1 MIVARLRPHVPI
13 GEQTRL
19 TSAWRHDGHRSFHCR
34 AGRHTLVTFPD
45 LAPASP
51 AGEEF
56 VALLRATAAVE
67 AVVDSA
73 QVPPLGSFAA
83 TGEPSAVRVADAWSV
98 GGGSFTWIAGP
109 CAVESAEQ
117 LMAVARGVRARGAH
131 LLRGGAFKPRT
142 SPYAFQ
148 GLGTDGLA
156 LLRDAAAATG
166 LGVVTEVVD
175 VAHVEAVAEVAEV
188 LQIGTRNAQNYP
200 LLREAALTGRP
211 VLLKRGFGCT
221 VQEWLHSAE
230 YLLAAGNGRVLLCER
245 GVRTFEDAS
254 RFTLDI
260 TAVPLVKRLSHLP
273 VIVDPSH
280 ACGHGDLVA
289 PLAAA
294 AAVAGADGV
303 MVDVNE
309 AGHTALC
316 DGKQAITPDEFG
328 ALVARTGRILHS
340 AEPMEPVAD
349 HAMVSR

>member
-1 MIVARLRPHVPI
+1 MIVARLRPHVLI
-13 GEQTRL
+13 DEQSRL

-34 AGRHTLVTFPD
+34 AGRHTLVAFPD

-56 VALLRATAAVE
+56 AALLRATAAVE
-67 AVVDSA
+67 TVVDSA
-73 QVPPLGSFAA
+73 QSPPLGSFAA
-83 TGEPSAVRVADAWSV
+83 TGEHSAVRVTDDWSV

-109 CAVESAEQ
+109 CAVESADR
-117 LMAVARGVRARGAH
+117 LTTVARDVRARGAH

-156 LLRDAAAATG
+156 LLRDAAAAAG

-175 VAHVEAVAEVAEV
+175 AAHVEAVAEVADV
-188 LQIGTRNAQNYP
+188 LQIGTRNAQNFP
-200 LLREAALTGRP
+200 LLREVALTGRP

-230 YLLAAGNGRVLLCER
+230 YLLAAGNGNVLLCER
-245 GVRTFEDAS
+245 GVRTFENAS

-260 TAVPLVKRLSHLP
+260 TAVPLLKRLSHLP

-280 ACGHGDLVA
+280 ACGHADLVA

-303 MVDVNE
+303 MVDVDE
-309 AGHTALC
+309 AGRTALC
-316 DGKQAITPDEFG
+316 DAEQAITPDEFG
-328 ALVARTGRILHS
+328 ALVARTGRILDS

>member
-1 MIVARLRPHVPI
+1 MIVARLRPLVPLD
-13 GEQTRL
+13 EQSRL

-51 AGEEF
+51 DGEEF
-56 VALLRATAAVE
+56 MAVLRASAAVE

-73 QVPPLGSFAA
+73 QSPPLSSFAA
-83 TGEPSAVRVADAWSV
+83 TGEPSAVRVGDRSV

-109 CAVESAEQ
+109 CAVESADQ
-117 LMAVARGVRARGAH
+117 LMTVARDVRARGAH

-175 VAHVEAVAEVAEV
+175 AAHVEAVAEVADV
-188 LQIGTRNAQNYP
+188 LQIGTRNAQNFP
-200 LLREAALTGRP
+200 LLREVALTGRP

-221 VQEWLHSAE
+221 VKEWLHSAE
-230 YLLAAGNGRVLLCER
+230 YLLAAGNGNVLLCER

-260 TAVPLVKRLSHLP
+260 TAVPLLKRLSHLP

-280 ACGHGDLVA
+280 ACGHADLVA

-303 MVDVNE
+303 MVDVDE
-309 AGHTALC
+309 EGRTALC
-316 DGKQAITPDEFG
+316 DGKQAITPDAFG
-328 ALVARTGRILHS
+328 ALVARTARILHS
-340 AEPMEPVAD
+340 AEPVEPVAER
-349 HAMVSR
+349 AMVSR